1 MTQAE
6 SMSAQKATPSEV
18 RDIIQELREEV
29 LRDSWNLTRDD
40 HDAIA
45 AKITELEQLI
55 ESRYAK

>member
-1 MTQAE
+1 
-6 SMSAQKATPSEV
+6 MSAQKMTPSEV